1 MTGSSAL
8 PATVEVDAGPRRP
21 AMDRA
26 TCSRLATVE
35 YERFLRQ
42 LDQLTSAEA
51 AMPTDCAG
59 WDVTAMAQHVLGM
72 AEMFSSW
79 TRNARQHLP
88 AARAAKNGAAYI
100 DALTARQVADRA
112 HLSLPE
118 VRVALAA
125 AGPRAVRWRRRS
137 PGLLR
142 ARAMPDLQP
151 VSGVPG
157 GPMEAWTFGFLF
169 DVILVRDPWMH
180 RTDIARAVGRPLELT
195 ADHDGVIVADLV
207 AEWSSRH
214 TEPYDLVLTGPAGGT
229 WSRGV
234 DGERIEMDAIDFC
247 RSLAGRGPTDGL
259 LAVAVPF

>member
-8 PATVEVDAGPRRP
+8 PTTIEVHSGPRRP
-21 AMDRA
+21 AMDRK
-26 TCSRLATVE
+26 TCGRLATVE
-35 YERFLRQ
+35 YERFGRL
-42 LDQLTSAEA
+42 LDQLTPADA
-51 AMPTDCAG
+51 AKPTDCTG
-59 WDVTAMAQHVLGM
+59 WDVTAMTQHVLGM

-79 TRNARQHLP
+79 PRNARQHLP
-88 AARAAKNGAAYI
+88 AARAAKHGASYL
-100 DALTARQVADRA
+100 DTLTARQVADRA

-142 ARAMPDLQP
+142 SRTMPDLQP

-157 GPMEAWTFGFLF
+157 GPVEAWTFGFLF

-180 RTDIARAVGRPLELT
+180 RIDISRAVGRPMELT
-195 ADHDGVIVADLV
+195 ADHDGAIVADLV

-214 TEPYDLVLTGPAGGT
+214 DEPYSIVLTGPAGGT
-229 WSRGV
+229 WSRGSG
-234 DGERIEMDAIDFC
+234 GEQIELDAVEFS
-247 RSLAGRGPTDGL
+247 RSLAGRRPTEGL
-259 LAVAVPF
+259 LAVPVPF

>member
-8 PATVEVDAGPRRP
+8 PATAQVPPGPRRP
-21 AMDRA
+21 VMDRA
-26 TCSRLATVE
+26 TCGRLATVE

-42 LDQLTSAEA
+42 LDQLTPADA
-51 AMPTDCAG
+51 TKPTDCAD
-59 WDVTAMAQHVLGM
+59 WDVTAMTRHVLGM

-88 AARAAKNGAAYI
+88 AARAAKHGATYI

-112 HLSLPE
+112 HLSMPE

-125 AGPRAVRWRRRS
+125 AAPRAVRWRRRS
-137 PGLLR
+137 PGFLR
-142 ARAMPDLQP
+142 SRAMPDLQP

-157 GPMEAWTFGFLF
+157 GPLEAWTFGFLF

-180 RTDIARAVGRPLELT
+180 RIDIAHAVGRPLELT

-207 AEWSSRH
+207 AEWASRH
-214 TEPYDLVLTGPAGGT
+214 DEPYDLVLTGPAGGT
-229 WSRGV
+229 WSRGH
-234 DGERIEMDAIDFC
+234 DGERIEMDAVEFC
-247 RSLAGRGPTDGL
+247 RSLAGRGPAGGL